1 MHTSEHGMP
10 DSMHQPPHQDARAT
24 MTSDMQLFTQRI
36 GDHSIA
42 INAMQVGG
50 VPWVRGNDVAVAL
63 GYVNPRKAIRDHVD
77 QEDRQALDDLL
88 ENDSLLL
95 LEHNEGSQVYI
106 NESGLYSLIMKSKM
120 VYAKVFKRW
129 VTNEVLPSIRQTGQ
143 YNAQQP
149 RMDSGARAM
158 EDGHATRSSPY
169 ELEMVRSARM
179 QALTAAYTAAQA
191 IGSSSQPR
199 LQTEVQKAIDAMLL
213 PQGDAPEQYV
223 DAATILSE
231 RAYTG
236 EQIARLAGELGKD
249 LKMVSD
255 NEGRSAQ
262 GNEQE
267 FGTERHQVGLYHRV
281 RDAGLI
287 EDVLVSFKNRSLYSR
302 VMAGEPDPVATRR
315 QNLLSR
321 QGRGRSRSQRGRM

>member
-1 MHTSEHGMP
+1 
-10 DSMHQPPHQDARAT
+10 
-24 MTSDMQLFTQRI
+24 
-36 GDHSIA
+36 
-42 INAMQVGG
+42 
-50 VPWVRGNDVAVAL
+50 
-63 GYVNPRKAIRDHVD
+63 
-77 QEDRQALDDLL
+77 
-88 ENDSLLL
+88 
-95 LEHNEGSQVYI
+95 
-106 NESGLYSLIMKSKM
+106 